1 MKEILAIVRPNKT
14 SDTKEALEKAGF
26 PAYTCTKVRGRGK
39 KPYNFAGD
47 ISENARHRLL
57 PKRLIT
63 VIVSDQQ
70 AQKVVEVIAKANRT
84 KMPGD
89 GKIFVMPI
97 TESYQ
102 VRNGEGGAD
111 AY

>member
-1 MKEILAIVRPNKT
+1 MHESPRQ
-14 SDTKEALEKAGF
+14 
-26 PAYTCTKVRGRGK
+26 RK
-39 KPYNFAGD
+39 KPFNFAGE
-47 ISENARHRLL
+47 ITGNTRHRLL

-63 VIVSDQQ
+63 LIAADDQ
-70 AQKVVEVIAKANRT
+70 ADKIVEVIMKTNHT
-84 KMPGD
+84 GTPGD

-97 TESYQ
+97 FESYQ

>member
-1 MKEILAIVRPNKT
+1 MKEILAIIRPNMT
-14 SDTKEALEKAGF
+14 GATKDALETAGF

-39 KPYNFAGD
+39 KPFNFAGD
-47 ISENARHRLL
+47 ISENKRHRLL

-63 VIVSDQQ
+63 LIVADERADQ
-70 AQKVVEVIAKANRT
+70 VVEVMMKTNTT
-84 KMPGD
+84 KTPGD
-89 GKIFVMPI
+89 GKIFVIPI
-97 TESYQ
+97 AESYQ

>member
-1 MKEILAIVRPNKT
+1 MKEILAVIRPNMT
-14 SDTKEALEKAGF
+14 GATKDALEQAGF
-26 PAYTCTKVRGRGK
+26 PAYTCMRVRGRGK
-39 KPYNFAGD
+39 KPFNFAGG

-63 VIVSDQQ
+63 LIVSEED
-70 AQKVVEVIAKANRT
+70 AGRAVETIMEVNHT
-84 KMPGD
+84 GTPGD
-89 GKIFVMPI
+89 GKIFVLPI
-97 TESYQ
+97 QESYQ

>member
-1 MKEILAIVRPNKT
+1 MKEILAVIRPNMT
-14 SDTKEALEKAGF
+14 TATKEALEAAGF

-39 KPYNFAGD
+39 KPYNFAG
-47 ISENARHRLL
+47 IIEGEKRHRLL

-63 VIVSDQQ
+63 VIVADEEVNC
-70 AQKVVEVIAKANRT
+70 VVKTIMKTNHT
-84 KMPGD
+84 GTPGD
-89 GKIFVMPI
+89 GRIFIIPI
-97 TESYQ
+97 FESYQ

>member
-1 MKEILAIVRPNKT
+1 MKEIMAVIRPNMT
-14 SDTKEALEKAGF
+14 NATKDALEAAAF
-26 PAYTCTKVRGRGK
+26 
-39 KPYNFAGD
+39 NFAGE
-47 ISENARHRLL
+47 ITGNTRHRLL

-63 VIVSDQQ
+63 LIAADDQ
-70 AQKVVEVIAKANRT
+70 ADKIVEVIMKTNHT
-84 KMPGD
+84 GTPGD

-97 TESYQ
+97 FESYQ

>member
-1 MKEILAIVRPNKT
+1 MKEILAVIRPNMT
-14 SDTKEALEKAGF
+14 GATKDALEQAGF
-26 PAYTCTKVRGRGK
+26 PAYTCIRVRGRGK
-39 KPYNFAGD
+39 KPFNFAGD
-47 ISENARHRLL
+47 ISENVRHRLL

-63 VIVSDQQ
+63 LIVAEEEADR
-70 AQKVVEVIAKANRT
+70 AVKTIMEVNHT
-84 KMPGD
+84 GTPGD

-97 TESYQ
+97 FESYQ

>member
-1 MKEILAIVRPNKT
+1 MKEILAVIRPNMT
-14 SDTKEALEKAGF
+14 NATKEALEAAGF

-39 KPYNFAGD
+39 KPFNFAGELKGS
-47 ISENARHRLL
+47 IRHRLL

-63 VIVSDQQ
+63 LIVADHEADQ
-70 AQKVVEVIAKANRT
+70 VVEVLIRT
-84 KMPGD
+84 NHTGTPGD
-89 GKIFVMPI
+89 GRVFVMPI
-97 TESYQ
+97 FESYQ

>member
-1 MKEILAIVRPNKT
+1 MKEIMAVIRPNMT
-14 SDTKEALEKAGF
+14 NATKDALEAAGF

-39 KPYNFAGD
+39 KLFNFAGE
-47 ISENARHRLL
+47 ITGNTRHRLL

-63 VIVSDQQ
+63 LIAADDQ
-70 AQKVVEVIAKANRT
+70 ADKIVEVIMKTNHT
-84 KMPGD
+84 GTPGD

-97 TESYQ
+97 FESYQ

>member
-1 MKEILAIVRPNKT
+1 M
-14 SDTKEALEKAGF
+14 G
-26 PAYTCTKVRGRGK
+26 
-39 KPYNFAGD
+39 
-47 ISENARHRLL
+47 SEMCIRDRITGNTRHRLL

-63 VIVSDQQ
+63 LIAADDQ
-70 AQKVVEVIAKANRT
+70 ADKIVEVIMKTNHT
-84 KMPGD
+84 GTPGD

-97 TESYQ
+97 FESYQ